1 MTEIYLRFEIPTL
14 VPTTRSRYYWPQIP
28 ILKLPSWPKNNSL
41 LMQELRP
48 LATYFGGSIDAPL
61 SDQEFGEV
69 LDSGYIGV
77 VSNTPETFSPA
88 GQARPRFLN
97 TTCKF
102 IARSLANQAELYRL
116 YGKGRCATPDLSAP

>member
-1 MTEIYLRFEIPTL
+1 MR
-14 VPTTRSRYYWPQIP
+14 
-28 ILKLPSWPKNNSL
+28 
-41 LMQELRP
+41 ELRP

-88 GQARPRFLN
+88 GQARPRFLSTSGTIHGVLSTGQRYCWRAGTRTRTRN
-97 TTCKF
+97 AAERIGFSSSHSIVATHC
-102 IARSLANQAELYRL
+102 RLAESRPNV
-116 YGKGRCATPDLSAP
+116 